1 MLLLGD
7 DDWRAG
13 LLHLDVFI
21 GRPGYPDGLFGVEQ
35 TVFLSL
41 RSRPTLR

>member
-21 GRPGYPDGLFGVEQ
+21 GRLGYPDGLFGDVQ

-41 RSRPTLR
+41 RYRPTLQ